1 MRRTG
6 CVFVHE
12 DKMKVLVGVNT
23 NERYTMSVG
32 KEDYKDKENLMI
44 TGFREL
50 QTKTHTNLLPVK
62 KPQTPLLV
70 FIHFFFHP
78 LFEEADVDAASTVT

>member
-1 MRRTG
+1 MRFCARGHEKGVERSQHKWT
-6 CVFVHE
+6 VHN
-12 DKMKVLVGVNT
+12 LA
-23 NERYTMSVG
+23 G
-32 KEDYKDKENLMI
+32 KEDNQDKENLII
-44 TGFREL
+44 TGFKEL